1 MRGIKRGDQLLV
13 REDVDAILGALLDIR
28 REVTEIRRLLEDAD
42 GEEEEAEETDPAVH
56 ADLEARYRETTQQ
69 LEERI
74 AFHRAKLVEERER
87 AAKRAA
93 LPTWRRLVP
102 FSADR

>member
-42 GEEEEAEETDPAVH
+42 GEEEEAEET
-56 ADLEARYRETTQQ
+56 
-69 LEERI
+69 
-74 AFHRAKLVEERER
+74 
-87 AAKRAA
+87 
-93 LPTWRRLVP
+93 
-102 FSADR
+102 